1 MTQRPTYL
9 PIPML
14 TRRHA
19 LLSGAATLFA
29 AATATT
35 LRAQEA
41 DPRLVEM
48 VLGDPSAPVELIE
61 YASFTCPHCARF
73 HNNVLPS
80 LKSEYIESGKV
91 KLVVREVFFDRYGL
105 WAAMVARCG
114 GQARYF
120 GISDEIYRTQ
130 PSWTRAGNDAA
141 VANALRQIGKL
152 AGLTDDELSACL
164 SDQAY
169 ANALVAG
176 YKENAA
182 RDRIEATPT
191 FLLNG
196 ETVSNRPWE
205 ELKSLIEAALS

>member
-1 MTQRPTYL
+1 MTLRPPHL

-19 LLSGAATLFA
+19 LLTGAAAVF

-41 DPRLVEM
+41 DPRLAEM
-48 VLGDPSAPVELIE
+48 VLGDPSAPVELVE

-73 HNNVLPS
+73 HNNVLPA
-80 LKSEYIESGKV
+80 LKTEYIEEGKV

-130 PSWTRAGNDAA
+130 ASWTKAGNDAA

-152 AGLTDDELSACL
+152 AGLTDEELSACL

-176 YKENAA
+176 YQENAA
-182 RDRIEATPT
+182 RDGIRATPT